1 MDLLRNWAYE
11 VSLGGFPLIALIGL
25 VTYALFLTTAILVS
39 AKRWSVRLRRVP
51 VRVHRWM
58 GITAITLATFHLLM
72 GLSNYV

>member
-1 MDLLRNWAYE
+1 MDVLRTWAYE
-11 VSLGGFPLIALIGL
+11 VSLGRFPLIALIGL
-25 VTYALFLTTAILVS
+25 VTYALFLATAVLVS

-72 GLSNYV
+72 GLSNYA

>member
-1 MDLLRNWAYE
+1 VRLFSDLAYGTY
-11 VSLGGFPLIALIGL
+11 LGPLPMIAVVGF

-39 AKRWSVRLRRVP
+39 AKRWSARLRRVP

-58 GITAITLATFHLLM
+58 GIVAITLATLHLLM

>member
-1 MDLLRNWAYE
+1 MRLLSDLAYGTY
-11 VSLGGFPLIALIGL
+11 VGPLPLIAIVGFI
-25 VTYALFLTTAILVS
+25 TYALFLTTAVLVS

-72 GLSNYV
+72 GVSSYV